1 MEDIKSMFENSKGKD
16 NFQRVGI
23 PHPLSLYIGM
33 DDENR
38 YALFCITETMP
49 KPIESTKLIHVFVGK
64 RKDSNFG
71 ITFSLLERK
80 SKELFI
86 HFCEYIIE
94 TSRSVK
100 KPVQAADFICG
111 RYIQWQKAFMREG
124 DGKLSSSEVKG
135 LIGELCFLKMRMIPT
150 YGEEKALD
158 SWSGIEMTDRDF
170 TCEDTWYEVKST
182 VSGSSCVRISSVEQL
197 DVDVEGH
204 LVVVTLDKTSNA
216 DSSRITLNNMY
227 HILIETFSSLV
238 LQEEFKS
245 RMLRYGYYE
254 DEKYNQY
261 VFKLNGITEYKVGI
275 QFPCIRKRNIPE
287 ATKNITYD
295 LSLAAIEKF
304 KED

>member
-1 MEDIKSMFENSKGKD
+1 MEDLKSLFENSHGKE

-23 PHPLSLYIGM
+23 PHPLSLYIGI

-49 KPIESTKLIHVFVGK
+49 KQINSTKLIHVYVGK

-71 ITFSLLERK
+71 ITFSLLEKK
-80 SKELFI
+80 SIDMFA
-86 HFCEYIIE
+86 HFCKDIIE

-100 KPVQAADFICG
+100 KSELAADFICG

-124 DGKLSSSEVKG
+124 DGKLSFSEVKG
-135 LIGELCFLKMRMIPT
+135 LLGELCFLKKKMIPR
-150 YGEEKALD
+150 YGEEKALE

-182 VSGSSCVRISSVEQL
+182 VSGSSNVRISSVEQL
-197 DVDVEGH
+197 DVNIDGH
-204 LVVVTLDKTSNA
+204 LAVVTLDKTSNA
-216 DSSRITLNNMY
+216 DSIRITLNSMY
-227 HILIETFSSLV
+227 HIMIETFSSLV

-261 VFKLNGITEYKVGI
+261 MFRFNGITEYKVGNT
-275 QFPCIRKRNIPE
+275 FPCIRQRNIPE
-287 ATKNITYD
+287 AAKNITYD
-295 LSLAAIEKF
+295 LSLAAIEQF
-304 KED
+304 KEG